1 MTDIG
6 RAVGT
11 ATPDTTN
18 ADYSGMSLPNA
29 FDFNSTKYDCN
40 WASLAT
46 AGGAGLFVSFSPSQ
60 RFHCRAGGAGS
71 GGYVLFVNQNV
82 SVPNDFTTPVVP
94 DQILSL
100 ASGNSLT
107 GSFSVGSV
115 AAGVTSSNAVA
126 SITAVKPAFSAS
138 AGGHEFA
145 LTFNGLASTS
155 YSLWLSTNLINWV
168 WDGPAS
174 EVTSGHYQFIDPGST
189 NAPRGFYRISSP

>member
-1 MTDIG
+1 MWLT
-6 RAVGT
+6 
-11 ATPDTTN
+11 
-18 ADYSGMSLPNA
+18 NA

-46 AGGAGLFVSFSPSQ
+46 SGGAGLFVSFSPSQ
-60 RFHCRAGGAGS
+60 RFHCRAGGATNGN
-71 GGYVLFVNQNV
+71 GYILFVNQNV

-100 ASGNSLT
+100 ASGNTLA
-107 GSFSVGSV
+107 GSFNVGSV

-126 SITAVKPAFSAS
+126 SITGVSPGFSAS
-138 AGGHEFA
+138 AGGHEFT

-155 YSLWLSTNLINWV
+155 YSLWVSTNLMNWV
-168 WDGPAS
+168 WDGPAT
-174 EVTSGHYQFIDPGST
+174 EGTPGHYQFIDPGST